1 MSDHKKF
8 LREFFSPLQHQRLVH
23 FFQALHGLA
32 NWWRK

>member
-1 MSDHKKF
+1 MSDQKQF
-8 LREFFSPLQHQRLVH
+8 LREFFSARQHQRLVQ